1 MVGALFGLAIPAVIS
16 SLLARPD
23 SYISLMGGPFWFASG
38 LNFSYVALPRWLRLL
53 SVQMKYD
60 DIGGPHMSTIT
71 YKVVKHDGGWAYE
84 ANGTYSEPFATRDLA
99 RKAAKLAA
107 SEQAAPGE
115 TTQISYEDEKGHWHN
130 EVDSGTD
137 RPKTTVEG

>member
-1 MVGALFGLAIPAVIS
+1 VTVLRNKTKALTEQRGFPGRIFGS
-16 SLLARPD
+16 
-23 SYISLMGGPFWFASG
+23 GPNPRRYVVRYGLSELRWFLEDG
-38 LNFSYVALPRWLRLL
+38 
-53 SVQMKYD
+53 
-60 DIGGPHMSTIT
+60 MSKIT

-84 ANGTYSEPFATRDLA
+84 ANGTYSEPFPTREAA
-99 RKAAKLAA
+99 RKAARLAA

-115 TTQISYEDEKGHWHN
+115 TTQISYEDEKGRWHN

>member
-1 MVGALFGLAIPAVIS
+1 MVLALFGLAIPAVIS

-23 SYISLMGGPFWFASG
+23 SYM
-38 LNFSYVALPRWLRLL
+38 
-53 SVQMKYD
+53 
-60 DIGGPHMSTIT
+60 T
-71 YKVVKHDGGWAYE
+71 
-84 ANGTYSEPFATRDLA
+84 NGMYSEPFPTRDSA

-115 TTQISYEDEKGHWHN
+115 TTPISYEDEKGRWHN

-137 RPKTTVEG
+137 HPKAIVEG